1 MRIVYARNTHSVGKQ
16 VLITHKI
23 RMDYAMEGGCHE
35 NKGGHIRAGGG

>member
-1 MRIVYARNTHSVGKQ
+1 MVYAQITHLEGNK